1 MPWTLWRYTLIEL
14 LRTVLMATAV
24 LVSVIAFAAAIKP
37 LAEGALSPIGAV
49 KFMALAVP
57 PMLAYALPFSAGF
70 GAALVYHR
78 MAQDNEVIASHSGGI
93 SHRALLVPAA
103 VCALFLGGS
112 LSALNEWVIPRFLH
126 SMERMITLD
135 VAQMM
140 IRQIG
145 RGQAATLGDV
155 MIHAERIDE
164 IEPPENSWARQMFV
178 MYDVAAVEL
187 GDDQTVESDVTVK
200 KAYLGIGPDTINPGK
215 TAVRILLE
223 DGGGSPTDGGLRK
236 VDTARLPTRT
246 IPDAFEQ
253 DPKYYTFTELRALT
267 DDPDQ
272 IGFVDERRLRLA
284 DAIAAVRVAEK
295 LTRELETAGR
305 LTLVGD
311 GSRRFEITADRLVSA
326 GENAWMLERDG
337 DPVRVRRYE
346 PDETGSTVP
355 STDYAQQAWVRLVPR
370 STNNDDSLWADTGEQ
385 KRQLRFALQLVD
397 VRTERP
403 GGAPAERDRRD
414 FRGLRM
420 QSDPLENLTA
430 MPSTRMLG
438 EVDRM
443 REAGASNAWIDSI
456 ADDAAKV
463 IAKLRRE
470 IVSKQQERMAM
481 SVAAGVMLMLG
492 SITAMRHRD
501 SLPLV
506 VYLCSFFPALAMV
519 LLISSGQQYTHSE
532 SVPIGAA
539 FLWSGV
545 VGGAIF
551 SAVEFI
557 KLARH

>member
-1 MPWTLWRYTLIEL
+1 MPWTLWRYTFVEL
-14 LRTVLMATAV
+14 LRTVVMATAV

-49 KFMALAVP
+49 KFMALAIP

-93 SHRALLVPAA
+93 SHRGLLVPAA

-145 RGQAATLGDV
+145 RGQSAELGDV

-164 IEPPENSWARQMFV
+164 VPAPEGSWAKQMFV
-178 MYDVAAVEL
+178 MYGVAAVEL
-187 GDDQTVESDVTVK
+187 GDDRTVASDVTVK
-200 KAYLGIGPDTINPGK
+200 KAWLGIGSDPAAPGK
-215 TAVRILLE
+215 TAAKILLE
-223 DGGGSPTDGGLRK
+223 DGVGSPKDGGLRQI
-236 VDTARLPTRT
+236 DTLRLRTIT

-253 DPKYYTFTELRALT
+253 DPKYYTFAELRSLASN
-267 DDPDQ
+267 PDE
-272 IGFVDERRLRLA
+272 IGWINERRLRLA
-284 DAIAAVRVAEK
+284 DAIAAVRVDAM
-295 LTRELETAGR
+295 LTRELESAGV
-305 LTLVGD
+305 LTLVAEG
-311 GSRRFEITADRLVSA
+311 GRRYEITADGLAPARGEAWRLIR
-326 GENAWMLERDG
+326 EDK
-337 DPVRVRRYE
+337 PVRVRRYE
-346 PDETGSTVP
+346 PDESGRLVP
-355 STDYAQQAWVRLVPR
+355 STDYAQEAWIRLVAQ
-370 STNNDDSLWADTGEQ
+370 STSDDDSLWTQGGEPE
-385 KRQLRFALQLVD
+385 RRLRFVLQLLE

-403 GGAPAERDRRD
+403 GGAIAERTRRD
-414 FRGLRM
+414 FRGLRL
-420 QSDPLENLTA
+420 QRDPLEDLVDQ
-430 MPSTRMLG
+430 PSSVML
-438 EVDRM
+438 D
-443 REAGASNAWIDSI
+443 EAEQMAASGASTPRIESI
-456 ADDAAKV
+456 AEDAAKM

-470 IVSKQQERMAM
+470 IVSKQQERLAM

-501 SLPLV
+501 SMPLV
-506 VYLCSFFPALAMV
+506 VYLWSFFPALAMV

-532 SVPIGAA
+532 SVPIGTA

-545 VGGAIF
+545 AGGVIV
-551 SAVEFI
+551 SAVEFLR
-557 KLARH
+557 LARH

>member
-1 MPWTLWRYTLIEL
+1 MPWTIWRYTFVEL
-14 LRTVLMATAV
+14 LRTVVLATVV

-37 LAEGALSPIGAV
+37 LAEGALSPLGAV

-78 MAQDNEVIASHSGGI
+78 MAQDNEVIASHSGGV

-103 VCALFLGGS
+103 VCALTLGGS

-145 RGQAATLGDV
+145 RGQSATLGDV

-164 IEPPENSWARQMFV
+164 VPPPENSWARQMFV
-178 MYDVAAVEL
+178 MYEVAAVEL
-187 GDDQTVESDVTVK
+187 ADDQSVESDVTVK
-200 KAYLGIGPDTINPGK
+200 KAWLGIGSDPATPGK
-215 TAVRILLE
+215 TAAKILLE
-223 DGGGSPTDGGLRK
+223 DGVGSPATGGLRQI
-236 VDTARLPTRT
+236 DTLRLRT
-246 IPDAFEQ
+246 ITIPEAFEE
-253 DPKYYTFTELRALT
+253 DPKYYTFTELRDLAGN
-267 DDPDQ
+267 PDE
-272 IGFVDERRLRLA
+272 IGFVNERRLRLA
-284 DAIAAVRVAEK
+284 DAIAGVLVGDK
-295 LTRELETAGR
+295 LSRELETAGR
-305 LTLVGD
+305 LTLVADGD
-311 GSRRFEITADRLVSA
+311 RRFEITADRVA
-326 GENAWMLERDG
+326 RARGAVWKLERDG
-337 DPVRVRRYE
+337 EPVRVRRYE
-346 PDETGSTVP
+346 PDESGRMVP
-355 STDYAQQAWVRLVPR
+355 STDYAQEAWVRLVAR
-370 STNNDDSLWADTGEQ
+370 SASEGDSLWAQGAAPE
-385 KRQLRFALQLVD
+385 RRLRFALQLID

-403 GGAPAERDRRD
+403 GVPPAPRERRD
-414 FRGLRM
+414 FRGLRLM
-420 QSDPLENLTA
+420 SDPLEQLAGKPSGA
-430 MPSTRMLG
+430 MLD
-438 EVDRM
+438 EAEAM
-443 REAGASNAWIDSI
+443 REAGTSTSSIDAI
-456 ADDAAKV
+456 AADLSKI

-470 IVSKQQERMAM
+470 IISKQQERMAM

-506 VYLCSFFPALAMV
+506 VYLWSFFPALAMV

-532 SVPIGAA
+532 SVPIGTV

-545 VGGAIF
+545 VGGAIISVF
-551 SAVEFI
+551 EFV